1 VDFPE
6 STRQV
11 DWRVGDPTGAPVDEV
26 RRVRD
31 DIDRRVEAL
40 LAELEADAN

>member
-1 VDFPE
+1 
-6 STRQV
+6 
-11 DWRVGDPTGAPVDEV
+11 VGDPSGAPADEV

-40 LAELEADAN
+40 IADLGGDEV

>member
-1 VDFPE
+1 MHD
-6 STRQV
+6 

-31 DIDRRVEAL
+31 DIEIASRRCSPSSKGP
-40 LAELEADAN
+40 N